1 MNTAIQTKTH
11 TAKSA
16 KSKSLHNERKDKSIK
31 NPDYVILQKDNYHKF
46 QQKEQVK
53 APKTT
58 AKQEQQEKALKKELA
73 TIQSKIS
80 TYSKRVNEYEAREK
94 PNFAKIDK
102 LKEQIKELELQ
113 KSKIPT
119 LSDKRGK
126 PQKVKYVEFELSL
139 TNSNHLKHDKSVQ
152 QAFIKSFNELRKDEI
167 FKDLKSVSDV
177 MHLDQHSLH
186 IHSLNKLVNGKS
198 WNSIVESQKLSTDKD
213 GRDVYSRL
221 QNRFNDIVRKNF
233 KELNLDIEP
242 QQKGIQ
248 YLSLK
253 RYKEKTNFKSQD
265 QQQAKE
271 PLKKDLSRIVERQEF
286 KKQQPQQQQAQQAQ
300 QPQPKKENLLE
311 KFDEIDKKNDDNFFN
326 NLIEKN
332 IQLQKNANY
341 LDIKDILDN
350 GLKKE
355 EKKEEKEVKKDE
367 NQAQN
372 DKKNTIQQNL
382 SKLKEA
388 QERVKN
394 EKENEKK
401 QEKSNSKKLSRSR

>member
-1 MNTAIQTKTH
+1 M
-11 TAKSA
+11 
-16 KSKSLHNERKDKSIK
+16 
-31 NPDYVILQKDNYHKF
+31 QKDNYHKF
-46 QQKEQVK
+46 QQKEHIK
-53 APKTT
+53 APKATE
-58 AKQEQQEKALKKELA
+58 KLQQQEKALKRELA
-73 TIQSKIS
+73 TLQSKIS
-80 TYSKRVNEYEAREK
+80 TYSKRVEEYSNRK
-94 PNFAKIDK
+94 SPNFAKIEN
-102 LKEQIKELELQ
+102 LKAKIEALKLQ
-113 KSKIPT
+113 KEKIPE
-119 LSDKRGK
+119 LSDNRGK

-152 QAFIKSFNELRKDEI
+152 EAFIKSFNELRKDEL

-198 WNSIVESQKLSTDKD
+198 WNSIVESQKLPNDKD

-221 QNRFNDIVRKNF
+221 QSKFNEIVRKNF
-233 KELNLDIEP
+233 KELNLEIEP

-286 KKQQPQQQQAQQAQ
+286 KKQQPQQPQQQKEQNQDKLFRNFKKIEERHKEQKQQQQAQ

-332 IQLQKNANY
+332 IQLQKNANN